1 MSPLNG
7 APRSL
12 LTKLLHVML
21 LSCILWQLT
30 VVQLVE
36 LPTETQP
43 GNTFYVIHQWVG
55 LTTLAVVVLFWV
67 WSLIRRAETPF
78 AALFPWCSL
87 HRLIALKA
95 DVKLHFAALRRYQ
108 LPAPGE
114 ATPLASAVHGLGLA
128 TALAMGVT
136 GAWLYTMTVPDG
148 VVLEVHKA
156 ISNLMWAYVIL
167 HAGLGVLHQFGGRR
181 VLQRMFSFV
190 RNPRS

>member
-1 MSPLNG
+1 MSPISV

-12 LTKLLHVML
+12 PTKLLHVIL
-21 LSCILWQLT
+21 LLCILWQLI

-36 LPTETQP
+36 PPTETGS
-43 GNTFYVIHQWVG
+43 GNVLYVVHQWVG
-55 LTTLAVVVLFWV
+55 LATLAVVILFWV
-67 WSLIRRAETPF
+67 WTLVRRAETPF
-78 AALFPWCSL
+78 GALFPWCSL

-95 DVKLHFAALRRYQ
+95 DVKLHFAAVRQYR
-108 LPAPGE
+108 LPVPRD

-128 TALAMGVT
+128 TALAMGMT

-167 HAGLGVLHQFGGRR
+167 HGGLGVLHQFGGNR
-181 VLQRMFSFV
+181 VLQRMFSFM
-190 RNPRS
+190 RSSRR